1 MSDSIAAGELQEVI
15 QGTMVTL
22 TDEAA
27 AKIKPA
33 LERFSASGLRI
44 TAKQDEQGVATY
56 GFDLEQG
63 SRPDDLVVEENGI
76 KIFVDPGSAPHLQG
90 MEIHYIETEQGPGF
104 AIVDPSTTCG
114 CGTGGSCGCSR

>member
-1 MSDSIAAGELQEVI
+1 MSDSIATGELQEVI

-44 TAKQDEQGVATY
+44 TAKQDEQGVPTY

-63 SRPDDLVVEENGI
+63 SRPDDLVVEEKGI
-76 KIFVDPGSAPHLQG
+76 RIFVDPGSAPHLRG

-104 AIVDPSTTCG
+104 AVIDPSATCG
-114 CGTGGSCGCSR
+114 CGTGGSCGCSS